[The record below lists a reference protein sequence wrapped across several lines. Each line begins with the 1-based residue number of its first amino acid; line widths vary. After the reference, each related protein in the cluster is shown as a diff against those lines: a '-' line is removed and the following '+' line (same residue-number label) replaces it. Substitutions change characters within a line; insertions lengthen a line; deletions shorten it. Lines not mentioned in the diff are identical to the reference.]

1 MLWLAIA
8 IGLAAL
14 ASFLPAWNASRLT
27 VRDVLV
33 YE

>member
-1 MLWLAIA
+1 MTFFSLAFIA
-8 IGLAAL
+8 SVLQ
-14 ASFLPAWNASRLT
+14 AWSASRLT